1 MNSKQQEPVESKE
14 DDHAEEEHQENTSRE
29 LLRLALMAIA
39 ALLSWIGIWHVFLS
53 IDFIAI
59 LAALVGGYPVYRE
72 TFGALRHGHV
82 NMEVSMTVAI
92 FASLAIGQY
101 TVSVVI
107 TFFVLLS
114 EYIETYAVDKG
125 RQTITLLEK
134 SAPKRALVRR
144 NGTEIEVDIQSLQP
158 SDLVIV
164 RDGERIPVD
173 GTIVVGSAFVN
184 QSMMTGES
192 ARLEKN
198 SGDTVY
204 AGSINESGI
213 IEVRTDKVG
222 SETLFG
228 KIIKLVEE
236 AENKKAPIQKT
247 SDRLAT
253 WLVEFAIG
261 FSLLTFLLTRNLTS
275 TLSVIVVAGACGVAA
290 GTPLAIV
297 AIIGKA

>member
-14 DDHAEEEHQENTSRE
+14 DNQAEEEHQENTSRE

-125 RQTITLLEK
+125 RQTIVLLEK

-144 NGTEIEVDIQSLQP
+144 TVLKLKLTYNRSNRKISSL
-158 SDLVIV
+158 
-164 RDGERIPVD
+164 
-173 GTIVVGSAFVN
+173 
-184 QSMMTGES
+184 
-192 ARLEKN
+192 
-198 SGDTVY
+198 
-204 AGSINESGI
+204 
-213 IEVRTDKVG
+213 
-222 SETLFG
+222 
-228 KIIKLVEE
+228 
-236 AENKKAPIQKT
+236 
-247 SDRLAT
+247 
-253 WLVEFAIG
+253 
-261 FSLLTFLLTRNLTS
+261 
-275 TLSVIVVAGACGVAA
+275 
-290 GTPLAIV
+290 
-297 AIIGKA
+297 